1 MKLSDLAR
9 NNRTLFSASD
19 EFGGALNSIK
29 TSSPTFSPY
38 EFLHYFDS
46 IRFSNGGIDNGTP
59 LSDAISVALVSLQ
72 ATSEIPNKKKHIVL
86 FTNTE
91 YYSTPVQLF
100 NKFNNSSLS
109 DLMQTIKQESINFS
123 IIAPRYFIQI
133 NATILHVLPIL
144 MLSIFRKMYA
154 LKKIFVEATGLQTSH
169 LGIDQAHM
177 ILLMNLGLPENK
189 IEETKPIPESI
200 PVQSKQINQQAVDES
215 QTQQQQDYQNNNSQQ
230 LQDHHQLQQ
239 GQQQG
244 QSIQHN
250 PQLQAGQ
257 QIPNQ
262 QNPSEQN
269 DANIQTVM
277 ITIFSKINRMI

>member
-1 MKLSDLAR
+1 VPYWDEINKSYLTPIVAQLSGEENPSAGFISR
-9 NNRTLFSASD
+9 ALFSLVVFGASD

-123 IIAPRYFIQI
+123 IIAPR
-133 NATILHVLPIL
+133 
-144 MLSIFRKMYA
+144 KMYA

-189 IEETKPIPESI
+189 IEDTKPIPESI
-200 PVQSKQINQQAVDES
+200 QTPNAQAKQINQQAVDDS
-215 QTQQQQDYQNNNSQQ
+215 QNQQQQDYQNNSQRCKTIINYNKDNSKGNQYNTTHSYSNNQ
-230 LQDHHQLQQ
+230 VNKFLTNKILQ
-239 GQQQG
+239 
-244 QSIQHN
+244 N
-250 PQLQAGQ
+250 KMMP
-257 QIPNQ
+257 
-262 QNPSEQN
+262 
-269 DANIQTVM
+269 
-277 ITIFSKINRMI
+277 IFKRYGMVN

>member
-1 MKLSDLAR
+1 MPYWDEINKSYLTPIVAQLSGEENPSAGFISRTLFSLVVFGWVKLSDLAR

-123 IIAPRYFIQI
+123 IIAPR
-133 NATILHVLPIL
+133 
-144 MLSIFRKMYA
+144 
-154 LKKIFVEATGLQTSH
+154 
-169 LGIDQAHM
+169 
-177 ILLMNLGLPENK
+177 
-189 IEETKPIPESI
+189 
-200 PVQSKQINQQAVDES
+200 
-215 QTQQQQDYQNNNSQQ
+215 
-230 LQDHHQLQQ
+230 
-239 GQQQG
+239 
-244 QSIQHN
+244 
-250 PQLQAGQ
+250 
-257 QIPNQ
+257 
-262 QNPSEQN
+262 
-269 DANIQTVM
+269 
-277 ITIFSKINRMI
+277 